1 MSFLAE
7 THLSHEKRC
16 QRKYYTLRIK
26 RNTFW
31 ENIHSLR
38 PIPDTSPGS
47 FPNHRN
53 NSRQKMYMFRS
64 HHTLISSLLYFGTT
78 MASSLMSFL
87 AETHLSPEKRC
98 WRKYYTWRIHFL
110 EVILILTF
118 ISSHLFPN
126 CNSIFFDVILSW
138 DSSFP
143 REKMSTKILYFEN

>member
-16 QRKYYTLRIK
+16 RRKYYTLRIK

-38 PIPDTSPGS
+38 PIPVTSPGS

-53 NSRQKMYMFRS
+53 ISRQKKMYMFRS
-64 HHTLISSLLYFGTT
+64 HQTLISSLLYFGTT

-87 AETHLSPEKRC
+87 AETHLSHEKICR
-98 WRKYYTWRIHFL
+98 RKYYTLKIKFFQGNIHSL
-110 EVILILTF
+110 RPILD
-118 ISSHLFPN
+118 SSHGSLSYHRN
-126 CNSIFFDVILSW
+126 ISLSKKNYFFK
-138 DSSFP
+138 FRT
-143 REKMSTKILYFEN
+143 REAVTPL